1 MNSRGIHSM
10 AFLGIMMKSIPVSV
24 APEFS
29 KIFLKGFRAKTFKD
43 IAQKSGAT
51 LKGSD
56 KIILDK
62 FEKLVFAFIEAYR
75 KTGSGQVGGGGNSP
89 NQMVRYNPREARL
102 SILRSIT
109 ENPGLYIA
117 VATVAYNG
125 LLVYFGYNQINIILN
140 EPLAFRSNSQN
151 QPMGSALVVHD
162 EGGNQV
168 AVIDLTELE
177 LPPVTLYDVFF
188 NTREA
193 MQDIATDITLQL
205 EQAKQNAIA
214 TAKNEITTQFNE
226 RRQNYIDKLITDMG
240 LDREQAS
247 AFRRLAAARNLVN
260 GEQFGRAG
268 EDAVRGFRR
277 FGEDIERLSERVIQD
292 VVRDVGR
299 SIEDQ
304 SVTMIRTVQDA
315 SPMMGEGTFYFFTIA
330 GSYLVYRCFRGR
342 CSSRHRNRR
351 RNGIQNRG
359 GPQFDVLNNNASNN
373 NNAPLRS
380 DVPQGGKRTKRHRRK
395 KSKKSHKKRHRKN
408 KKSHKKRRRRR
419 KKTRKSRR

>member
-10 AFLGIMMKSIPVSV
+10 AFIGIMMKSIPVSV
-24 APEFS
+24 DSEFS
-29 KIFLKGFRAKTFKD
+29 KIFEGFKAKTFKD

-62 FEKLVFAFIEAYR
+62 FEKLVFAFVEAYR
-75 KTGSGQVGGGGNSP
+75 QTGSGQVGGGGNSP
-89 NQMVRYNPREARL
+89 NEITRYNPREARMQ
-102 SILRSIT
+102 IFTIIRN
-109 ENPGLYIA
+109 NPDFIIVA
-117 VATVAYNG
+117 VTVAYNG
-125 LLVYFGYNQINIILN
+125 LLVYIGYNQMNIILN
-140 EPLAFRSNSQN
+140 EPLAFRSNNSQN
-151 QPMGSALVVHD
+151 QPMSSALVVHN

-177 LPPVTLYDVFF
+177 LQPISLYDIFS
-188 NTREA
+188 NPKEA
-193 MQDIATDITLQL
+193 MQGIATDITLQL
-205 EQAKQNAIA
+205 EEVKQLAIA
-214 TAKNEITTQFNE
+214 AAKNEITTQIKE
-226 RRQNYIDKLITDMG
+226 RKQNYIDKLITDMG

-247 AFRRLAAARNLVN
+247 AFRRFAAARNLVN
-260 GEQFGRAG
+260 GEQFARGA
-268 EDAVRGFRR
+268 EDAVRNLRR
-277 FGEDIERLSERVIQD
+277 FGEDMERLTERLVQN

-299 SIEDQ
+299 SVEDQ

-315 SPMMGEGTFYFFTIA
+315 GSMALDGTLYFFGGGII
-330 GSYLVYRCFRGR
+330 YLFYRCFRGR
-342 CSSRHRNRR
+342 CNRNRNGR

-359 GPQFDVLNNNASNN
+359 PEFELLNNNLSNN
-373 NNAPLRS
+373 NNAPSRT
-380 DVPQGGKRTKRHRRK
+380 DVGRRGGKRTKRHRRK